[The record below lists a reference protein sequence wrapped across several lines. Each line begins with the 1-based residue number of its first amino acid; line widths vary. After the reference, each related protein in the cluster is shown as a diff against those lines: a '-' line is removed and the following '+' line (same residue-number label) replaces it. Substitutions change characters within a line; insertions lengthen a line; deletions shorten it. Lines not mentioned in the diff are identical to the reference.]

1 MGSKSSPSVPVCSH
15 NPDAV
20 PIDSSVHQIL
30 KCGPPRLRWTTS
42 SSATTTR
49 VHDMAWLAGRP
60 GGILIMWPAIR
71 SHLSATTLITA
82 LILSKVDFYNVGL
95 AESWPWAST
104 VGHQCCCSV
113 LRLERVNS
121 TNCCISI
128 VTWQLYS
135 LSSSTAHRSGTI
147 TRAQTEQLES
157 IQKRAMRII
166 FPSLVKFPTDT
177 HYLLQISTLC
187 ILESRRHDISKAF
200 FQDMRDPSSCIHHL
214 LPPHATLLFYPGSEQ
229 SHLSHA

>member
-1 MGSKSSPSVPVCSH
+1 VDRHVFVGR
-15 NPDAV
+15 
-20 PIDSSVHQIL
+20 
-30 KCGPPRLRWTTS
+30 PRRLPLPRG
-42 SSATTTR
+42 

-60 GGILIMWPAIR
+60 GGILIMWPAIQ

-157 IQKRAMRII
+157 IQKRATRII

-177 HYLLQISTLC
+177 HCLLQISTLC
-187 ILESRRHDISKAF
+187 ILDVTTFQRHSFKTCATHLPAF
-200 FQDMRDPSSCIHHL
+200 TTSSHPTRLFCFIPAQNNRTSPTPN
-214 LPPHATLLFYPGSEQ
+214 LPY
-229 SHLSHA
+229 